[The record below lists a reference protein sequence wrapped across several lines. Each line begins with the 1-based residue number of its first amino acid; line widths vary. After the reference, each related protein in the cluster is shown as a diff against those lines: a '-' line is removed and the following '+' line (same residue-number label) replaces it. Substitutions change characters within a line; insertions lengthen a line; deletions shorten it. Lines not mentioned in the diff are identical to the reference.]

1 MGVRID
7 ARTRPSLSASQNP
20 GIRDQCFPLVG
31 EDPRA
36 PVGTGHGHLTLDCD
50 VLTVQGADLRV
61 IAFTAEPGSSD
72 AEKLALLRVIGLQAM
87 SG

>member
-1 MGVRID
+1 MG
-7 ARTRPSLSASQNP
+7 RTASDHP
-20 GIRDQCFPLVG
+20 EAGL
-31 EDPRA
+31 
-36 PVGTGHGHLTLDCD
+36 LTLDCD
-50 VLTVQGADLRV
+50 VLTVEGADLRV